1 MSCFIDMM
9 MVASMATCILTQV
22 AACNALID
30 CGANVNQGAVNGV
43 TPLHLAAYFGLKDI
57 LNLLL
62 RKGAILGS
70 KDVQGRSAIHYG
82 TIPDSTTC
90 LQILLRNAYDSLIN
104 ASDDSYL
111 TALHWAI
118 SRDHYQHMLVL
129 IKRYVHT

>member
-1 MSCFIDMM
+1 MM

-70 KDVQGRSAIHYG
+70 KDVQVRLGILCENRNREYV
-82 TIPDSTTC
+82 DSF
-90 LQILLRNAYDSLIN
+90 I
-104 ASDDSYL
+104 
-111 TALHWAI
+111 
-118 SRDHYQHMLVL
+118 
-129 IKRYVHT
+129 